1 MGLVFLL
8 KKILFLVVCMCVCVL
23 YGYIV
28 MRRDVCRG
36 QENALGLQELELQVD
51 VNCLTWGLAL
61 ELGSAERPASALH
74 C

>member
-1 MGLVFLL
+1 
-8 KKILFLVVCMCVCVL
+8 
-23 YGYIV
+23 

-36 QENALGLQELELQVD
+36 QEKALDLQELELQVD

-61 ELGSAERPASALH
+61 ELGSSERPASALH